1 MCIMTGEQNDGKDVQ
16 KDNRLRSG
24 RSNVTSFVRFV
35 NRTHRF
41 VDIVWLN
48 YEGARVKYK
57 TLQPGQFVDVNT
69 FVGHPWIFRDSDT
82 GDHLVVQL
90 REVFEMTTGWTPNDG
105 VPPWRKVINITIPV
119 YTLKD
124 RSLQVI
130 RSFVNRDRI
139 PELDLPLELKEEI
152 TVMFEVS
159 RRRRLTDIPDSPVA
173 HSSQDVN

>member
-1 MCIMTGEQNDGKDVQ
+1 MTGEHNDGKDVHQ
-16 KDNRLRSG
+16 NNRLRSG
-24 RSNVTSFVRFV
+24 RSTVTSFVRFV

-82 GDHLVVQL
+82 GDHLVVKL

-130 RSFVNRDRI
+130 RSIVNRDRI
-139 PELDLPLELKEEI
+139 SELDLPQMLKDEI
-152 TVMFEVS
+152 TFMFEVS
-159 RRRRLTDIPDSPVA
+159 RRQRLTGSPDSPMA
-173 HSSQDVN
+173 ESSQHAN

>member
-1 MCIMTGEQNDGKDVQ
+1 MTGEQNDGSDRQ

-24 RSNVTSFVRFV
+24 RSSVTSFVRFV

-41 VDIVWLN
+41 VDTVWLN

-82 GDHLVVQL
+82 GDHMVVQL
-90 REVFEMTTGWTPNDG
+90 REVFEMTTGWTPTDG

-119 YTLKD
+119 FTLKD

-139 PELDLPLELKEEI
+139 NELDLPQTLKEEI
-152 TVMFEVS
+152 NVMWETT
-159 RRRRLTDIPDSPVA
+159 RRRRLTDSPNNSVA
-173 HSSQDVN
+173 ESSQDVH